1 MLASRNLSSCLV
13 LHTIH
18 NYPERMLLWCDTCSE
33 TSDESN
39 VTNSAKRMMPLV
51 RTSQAETKP
60 CSIRLS
66 NPCHHARSEVGRRR
80 MRCTSLAGF
89 LLALRFGEY
98 ADRLTIQL
106 HYFRS
111 HPNAADG
118 VQ

>member
-1 MLASRNLSSCLV
+1 
-13 LHTIH
+13 
-18 NYPERMLLWCDTCSE
+18 
-33 TSDESN
+33 
-39 VTNSAKRMMPLV
+39 
-51 RTSQAETKP
+51 
-60 CSIRLS
+60 
-66 NPCHHARSEVGRRR
+66 
-80 MRCTSLAGF
+80 MRCTSFAGF